1 MECSK
6 CQGEVIPV
14 EDGHRC
20 PVCGLSEITIDVDR
34 FKIDELC
41 ELEKE
46 RRRKEGENLLRY
58 VATST
63 LERELK
69 KRKKS

>member
-6 CQGEVIPV
+6 CQGEVVPV

-34 FKIDELC
+34 FKIDELH

-58 VATST
+58 VPTKS
-63 LERELK
+63 LEKEIAR
-69 KRKKS
+69 RK